1 MANMEK
7 IITAT
12 GKEFSSDY
20 LATIPFPAQA
30 YIRILDTPIVTV
42 AEVFSDPAETAQLL
56 YGEILIQ
63 GYTHL
68 LAIMPE
74 ADAVKVALAKE

>member
-1 MANMEK
+1 MEK
-7 IITAT
+7 VITAT
-12 GKEFSSDY
+12 GKEFNSDY
-20 LATIPFPAQA
+20 LATIPYPAQA
-30 YIRILDTPIVTV
+30 YVRLLDTPVVTV
-42 AEVFSDPAETAQLL
+42 AEVFSDPAETAQLM
-56 YGEILIQ
+56 YGNVTIQ